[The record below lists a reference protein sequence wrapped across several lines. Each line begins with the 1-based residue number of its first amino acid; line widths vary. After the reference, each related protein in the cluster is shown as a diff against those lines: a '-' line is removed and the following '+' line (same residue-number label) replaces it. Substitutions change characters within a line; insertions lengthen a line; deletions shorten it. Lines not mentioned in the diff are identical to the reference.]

1 MKWGLTPSP
10 KCARLAMVKLRE
22 GNMQPTK
29 EALEFVRDAI
39 NRLRDADA
47 VGRNDQEMLA
57 EELDDIEHVVL
68 AALETQRG

>member
-1 MKWGLTPSP
+1 
-10 KCARLAMVKLRE
+10 
-22 GNMQPTK
+22 MQPTK